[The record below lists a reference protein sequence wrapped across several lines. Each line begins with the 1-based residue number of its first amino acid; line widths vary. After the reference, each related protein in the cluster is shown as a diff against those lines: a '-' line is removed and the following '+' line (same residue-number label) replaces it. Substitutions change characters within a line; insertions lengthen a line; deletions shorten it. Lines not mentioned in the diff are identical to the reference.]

1 MFGQINKDK
10 AMKMDFYRRI
20 QNYLKSIYKSK
31 DLLFELTKRD
41 FQQRYKGSLLG
52 VIWALLSPLLML
64 GVYSFI
70 FVSVFKSKWGDS
82 SIQDGN
88 MLYTM
93 MIFAGLIPFQ
103 IFSESVNRSV
113 SLLGQSANYIKKVVI
128 PIEILPSSIVLSTII
143 NSFFSVA
150 LLIVGKIFFLNT
162 PNWTLV
168 FVPLVLVP
176 SMLLSL
182 GFALIVAAFGIYL
195 RDLVY
200 IVGLLV
206 NILFYM
212 SPIFYSSEAL
222 PEKFRFLIN
231 LNPIA
236 PIITQFRDIFVNG
249 QLFSISSYLISL
261 SISFV
266 IFILGLSIFNYLR
279 KGFADVI

>member
-1 MFGQINKDK
+1 
-10 AMKMDFYRRI
+10 
-20 QNYLKSIYKSK
+20 
-31 DLLFELTKRD
+31 
-41 FQQRYKGSLLG
+41 
-52 VIWALLSPLLML
+52 
-64 GVYSFI
+64 
-70 FVSVFKSKWGDS
+70 
-82 SIQDGN
+82 
-88 MLYTM
+88 
-93 MIFAGLIPFQ
+93 
-103 IFSESVNRSV
+103 
-113 SLLGQSANYIKKVVI
+113 
-128 PIEILPSSIVLSTII
+128 
-143 NSFFSVA
+143 
-150 LLIVGKIFFLNT
+150 
-162 PNWTLV
+162 
-168 FVPLVLVP
+168 
-176 SMLLSL
+176 MLLSL